1 MELANLRTIGLFT
14 LLTDDELAAFQSI
27 LLPWEVENGTQIL
40 AEGQIVTHLYIVD
53 EGAVQVR
60 RLAQNR
66 ELLLA
71 RLGPGSFFG
80 EVNLF
85 DPGTATASIWAMK
98 PTRMAVVDYNTM
110 RQFLS
115 TYPGI
120 GFKIVSVIVTE
131 LAKRLRKTNERL
143 VNVVNWSNEE
153 APPATVI

>member
-1 MELANLRTIGLFT
+1 MAMEIANLRTVGLFSH
-14 LLTDDELAAFQSI
+14 LTDDELAAFQSI

-40 AEGQIVTHLYIVD
+40 SEGQIVTHLYIVD
-53 EGAVQVR
+53 DGAVQVR
-60 RLAQNR
+60 RMAQNR

-71 RLGPGSFFG
+71 RLGPGSIFG

-110 RQFLS
+110 RQFLA

-120 GFKIVSVIVTE
+120 GFKIVSVIVAE
-131 LAKRLRKTNERL
+131 LAKRLRKTNDRL
-143 VNVVNWSNEE
+143 VNVVSWNNEE
-153 APPATVI
+153 APTS